1 VIRKEENAQMKKFVL
16 IAWLFP
22 AALLQAQVGLNKVAQ
37 STMNF
42 QQVGLSA
49 KASALGEA
57 FYAVGRGAESI
68 FYNPAGIAESARRLD
83 VQFYATRWIA
93 DIDYMAGALA
103 YDLGK
108 FGAIG
113 LSLLNVDYGDIYTT
127 ALLDA
132 SESTLYPEGY
142 KDTGLADN
150 AGAWSLGLSYG
161 RAISTRFMIA
171 GTMRLAGQNLGTTAM
186 AGGLKENNATKLV
199 FDAGI
204 KYYTGIRSFCFG
216 MAIRNF
222 ASNLKREE
230 IREQLPLT
238 FTMGAAMNL
247 FDLFQAE
254 PSQHQLTLSVD
265 FVHPNNY
272 TERMNAGLELLLL
285 HKLALRGGYQGNQD
299 VASWSAGFGVRTSLG
314 GSDLAVDYAWSFM
327 DTFADVSRF
336 SLGIG
341 F

>member
-1 VIRKEENAQMKKFVL
+1 
-16 IAWLFP
+16 
-22 AALLQAQVGLNKVAQ
+22 
-37 STMNF
+37 
-42 QQVGLSA
+42 
-49 KASALGEA
+49 
-57 FYAVGRGAESI
+57 
-68 FYNPAGIAESARRLD
+68 
-83 VQFYATRWIA
+83 
-93 DIDYMAGALA
+93 
-103 YDLGK
+103 
-108 FGAIG
+108 
-113 LSLLNVDYGDIYTT
+113 
-127 ALLDA
+127 
-132 SESTLYPEGY
+132 
-142 KDTGLADN
+142 
-150 AGAWSLGLSYG
+150 
-161 RAISTRFMIA
+161 
-171 GTMRLAGQNLGTTAM
+171 
-186 AGGLKENNATKLV
+186 
-199 FDAGI
+199 
-204 KYYTGIRSFCFG
+204 
-216 MAIRNF
+216 
-222 ASNLKREE
+222 KREE